1 MKKIDFY
8 ELFKPD
14 LSPKQMLEYG
24 VFGGSYLGKT
34 IDEYPNL
41 WFKKAKISKKF
52 NVELNYFQI
61 KAGLSLKEWEK
72 TIDNGITTVTHYYE
86 SGMKK
91 KEEQSH

>member
-52 NVELNYFQI
+52 NV
-61 KAGLSLKEWEK
+61 
-72 TIDNGITTVTHYYE
+72 
-86 SGMKK
+86 
-91 KEEQSH
+91 